1 MKGLGWRKLLDC
13 ISYSPKNE
21 RLKNYIDFLSHK
33 KLEKVKDQLKQRRKS
48 IKDPDLSTF
57 DMQKLLQALNGSK
70 DQIRPGQINDKKLLF
85 NSSVEGPPQAKKKT
99 RWQLKL

>member
-1 MKGLGWRKLLDC
+1 
-13 ISYSPKNE
+13 
-21 RLKNYIDFLSHK
+21 
-33 KLEKVKDQLKQRRKS
+33 
-48 IKDPDLSTF
+48 
-57 DMQKLLQALNGSK
+57 MQKLLQALNGSK